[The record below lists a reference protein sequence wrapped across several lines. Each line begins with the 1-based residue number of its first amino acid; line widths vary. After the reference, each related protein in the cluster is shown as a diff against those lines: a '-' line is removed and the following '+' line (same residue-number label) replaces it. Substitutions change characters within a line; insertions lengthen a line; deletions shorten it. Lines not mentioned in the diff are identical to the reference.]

1 MDLTDKL
8 VDFAATLE
16 AVQID
21 HPFGK
26 FPDYI
31 VFRHQSTGKWFGL
44 IVSVEK
50 DKLGIEGEGQVPLVN
65 VKADPEI
72 ISILKKSKGYYPAYH
87 MNKNHWISV
96 ALNGAVAEKQLFYL
110 LKESYDLTNG

>member
-1 MDLTDKL
+1 MNLKNKII
-8 VDFAATLE
+8 DFTATLND
-16 AVQID
+16 VQMD

-72 ISILKKSKGYYPAYH
+72 ISILKKSKGYYPAYY
-87 MNKNHWISV
+87 MNKQHWISV
-96 ALNGAVAEKQLFYL
+96 ALNGAVTEKQLFYI
-110 LKESYDLTNG
+110 LKESYDLT